1 MTEEILSIDMRVEKL
16 ENKMKGLIQDQENH
30 QKQ

>member
-16 ENKMKGLIQDQENH
+16 ENKMKGLMQEQEN
-30 QKQ
+30 Q